1 VAIESANLGGA
12 NKKVCINKKIFGY
25 MGYKLLCPK
34 VIKTTI
40 FDQKSEFA

>member
-12 NKKVCINKKIFGY
+12 NKKVCINKIFGY